1 MSLRSPSPTRSLSE
15 GEVSS
20 GDEEKAISTKHA
32 HSRNSGVNTSTRLPS
47 NGSSSRHSQAR
58 GGRDRSRS
66 PYARDRDRSRSPY
79 RASKPTSG
87 EKRRREDDHYTKHG
101 SDLRRFKVHYE
112 DKDSRSRARS
122 GRDRDRSRSPY
133 RETAKSVDARSRPHE
148 IPDRNEN
155 GRLSTAS
162 KPARESIP
170 QAPSSKDDAKIAMSL
185 PQQQA
190 QKPTVSEESHE
201 PAAAD
206 QPEEPQPKLSEAELI
221 EQRRKRREAIKNR
234 HKSQPPLLVQALE
247 QNMESAP
254 ATPAHESNG
263 AASEQQSPQTAHSPT
278 SSANSPATPHRDSP
292 PQSPAAFAVMDDEEL
307 ANRNQDESTI
317 QEEGPSAADYDPNMD
332 MQEDRPD
339 HKRLDVEASV
349 PDAAEK
355 EAAPKQN
362 KEYDM
367 FAEDDDDD
375 MFAPDDAPAK
385 PAVST
390 KQGKT
395 LDQSLLDNW
404 DYPDGH
410 YRIILGELLDGRYA
424 VQQQVGKGT
433 FATVVK
439 AQDTE
444 TGNPVAIKI
453 AANNETMYKAGQKE
467 MDFLQILNDGD
478 PED

>member
-1 MSLRSPSPTRSLSE
+1 
-15 GEVSS
+15 
-20 GDEEKAISTKHA
+20 
-32 HSRNSGVNTSTRLPS
+32 
-47 NGSSSRHSQAR
+47 
-58 GGRDRSRS
+58 
-66 PYARDRDRSRSPY
+66 
-79 RASKPTSG
+79 
-87 EKRRREDDHYTKHG
+87 
-101 SDLRRFKVHYE
+101 
-112 DKDSRSRARS
+112 
-122 GRDRDRSRSPY
+122 
-133 RETAKSVDARSRPHE
+133 
-148 IPDRNEN
+148 
-155 GRLSTAS
+155 
-162 KPARESIP
+162 
-170 QAPSSKDDAKIAMSL
+170 MSL

-424 VQQQVGKGT
+424 
-433 FATVVK
+433 
-439 AQDTE
+439 
-444 TGNPVAIKI
+444 
-453 AANNETMYKAGQKE
+453 
-467 MDFLQILNDGD
+467 
-478 PED
+478 